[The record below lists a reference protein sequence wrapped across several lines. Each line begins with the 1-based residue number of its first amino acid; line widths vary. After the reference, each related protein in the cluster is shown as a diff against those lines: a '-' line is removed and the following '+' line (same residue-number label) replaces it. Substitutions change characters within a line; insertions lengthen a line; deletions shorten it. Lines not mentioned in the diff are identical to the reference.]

1 MPANVPVGVHV
12 CMHVSLSAI
21 KPHASQHSESAKA
34 LYDYRFIFYDF
45 YIMILI
51 TLFTGSHWN
60 AWASE
65 RAACKKNAY
74 LTNPLVPNPTLKLH
88 LKEVKTVSDII
99 QLNYNTE
106 ILLETIFYESESH
119 ENRAQDGAT
128 AEARS
133 VIQVRVN
140 STLFVP
146 LGSNCAN
153 MVPNMYTHNITR
165 WLLQYCKHKH
175 IFLWLYLQ

>member
-1 MPANVPVGVHV
+1 MG
-12 CMHVSLSAI
+12 
-21 KPHASQHSESAKA
+21 
-34 LYDYRFIFYDF
+34 R
-45 YIMILI
+45 
-51 TLFTGSHWN
+51 
-60 AWASE
+60 
-65 RAACKKNAY
+65 KNAY

-140 STLFVP
+140 ATLFAP

-153 MVPNMYTHNITR
+153 MVPNMCTYNTTQ
-165 WLLQYCKHKH
+165 LLYQCCKHKH
-175 IFLWLYLQ
+175 IFL